1 MRTGTLVRI
10 VAAAVM
16 VNVLNACALFQKPEA
31 TPALLGTWTNSIGS
45 VWIIKDDGTFDVDL
59 DQDGNRDGWGTWNV
73 SGDTVTLRRKGGLK
87 PKGCDG
93 KGVYRFTHSDD
104 RLQFALVS
112 DACRL
117 RRKNMLLDWR
127 RK

>member
-1 MRTGTLVRI
+1 MRTGTLIRI
-10 VAAAVM
+10 VAAV
-16 VNVLNACALFQKPEA
+16 VLSVLNACALFQKPEA
-31 TPALLGTWTNSIGS
+31 TPALLGTWTNSLGS

-73 SGDTVTLRRKGGLK
+73 SGDTVTLRRRGGLK

-93 KGVYRFTHSDD
+93 KGVYRFTRSDD
-104 RLQFALVS
+104 MLQFALVS
-112 DACRL
+112 DACKL

>member
-1 MRTGTLVRI
+1 
-10 VAAAVM
+10 M

-45 VWIIKDDGTFDVDL
+45 VWIIKDDGTFDIDL
-59 DQDGNRDGWGTWNV
+59 DEDGNRDGWGTWNV

-104 RLQFALVS
+104 RLQFALTANGHQPNGPEV
-112 DACRL
+112 DPEWRAFFDRWL
-117 RRKNMLLDWR
+117 RPKPASVP
-127 RK
+127 